1 MDSLHLSLH
10 PQARLY
16 ELFASPVR
24 SKPGIGGERDGL
36 QLAVHYRHYHP
47 LKLKQGLLEWGRSKQ
62 TLGRM
67 GRTHSSRSS
76 RDSFR
81 VWGSERVRSSY
92 ESSSGD
98 GSSHLEDDGDS
109 NGTIEYVEARVMDA
123 VSMVPLHGKLL
134 MTLANGREQE
144 VDHINPS
151 KGRLLYKTSTPTMF
165 LKVTDGSDLMLPIVV
180 GEGAVSM
187 LMKALHDEE
196 HFGRPSCYHL
206 MKEMVGALKYEARM
220 VRITKRVV
228 DTYYARIFLG
238 KKGEEEKEEEEE
250 EEEEALLS
258 IDARP
263 SDAINF
269 AVRCKVPIFINRRII
284 TADAVRPVLEE
295 SGNGA
300 AVSKSFMLRG
310 SGTSFWEAAASEAD
324 SFAADEAALVMNML
338 VAATEERY
346 ADAAHWRDELSR
358 LRKIRKEKL

>member
-1 MDSLHLSLH
+1 
-10 PQARLY
+10 
-16 ELFASPVR
+16 V
-24 SKPGIGGERDGL
+24 
-36 QLAVHYRHYHP
+36 
-47 LKLKQGLLEWGRSKQ
+47 
-62 TLGRM
+62 
-67 GRTHSSRSS
+67 
-76 RDSFR
+76 
-81 VWGSERVRSSY
+81 
-92 ESSSGD
+92 
-98 GSSHLEDDGDS
+98 EDDNDS
-109 NGTIEYVEARVMDA
+109 NGTMEYVEAQVMDA

-151 KGRLLYKTSTPTMF
+151 KGRLLYKASTPTMF
-165 LKVTDGSDLMLPIVV
+165 LKVMDGSDLMLPIVV
-180 GEGAVSM
+180 GEVAMTM
-187 LMKALHDEE
+187 LMRALHDEE

-220 VRITKRVV
+220 VRITERVV

-238 KKGEEEKEEEEE
+238 KKGEEEEE

-300 AVSKSFMLRG
+300 AVSKSFKLRG

-324 SFAADEAALVMNML
+324 SFAADEAALVINML

>member
-1 MDSLHLSLH
+1 METLHLLH
-10 PQARLY
+10 PQTRLCAF
-16 ELFASPVR
+16 LASPVR
-24 SKPGIGGERDGL
+24 LKPGRGGGGGGG
-36 QLAVHYRHYHP
+36 H
-47 LKLKQGLLEWGRSKQ
+47 LKLVAHHQHPQRQGFSEWGRLKQ
-62 TLGRM
+62 VQGRIASVCS
-67 GRTHSSRSS
+67 SSRNGA
-76 RDSFR
+76 R
-81 VWGSERVRSSY
+81 VWGRGRRICSSY
-92 ESSSGD
+92 QSSSGGA
-98 GSSHLEDDGDS
+98 GSSHVEDDNDS
-109 NGTIEYVEARVMDA
+109 NGTMEYVEAQVMDA

-151 KGRLLYKTSTPTMF
+151 KGRLLYKASTPTMF
-165 LKVTDGSDLMLPIVV
+165 LKVMDGSDLMLPIVV
-180 GEGAVSM
+180 GEVAMTM
-187 LMKALHDEE
+187 LMRALHDEE

-220 VRITKRVV
+220 VRITERVV

-238 KKGEEEKEEEEE
+238 KKGEEEEEE

-300 AVSKSFMLRG
+300 AVSKSFKLRG

>member
-1 MDSLHLSLH
+1 LKLVAHH
-10 PQARLY
+10 Q
-16 ELFASPVR
+16 
-24 SKPGIGGERDGL
+24 
-36 QLAVHYRHYHP
+36 HP
-47 LKLKQGLLEWGRSKQ
+47 LRQGFSEWGRLKHVQ
-62 TLGRM
+62 GRIA
-67 GRTHSSRSS
+67 RVCSSSRNGA
-76 RDSFR
+76 R
-81 VWGSERVRSSY
+81 VWGRGRRICSSY
-92 ESSSGD
+92 QSSSGGA
-98 GSSHLEDDGDS
+98 GSSHVEDDNDS
-109 NGTIEYVEARVMDA
+109 NGTMEYVEAQVMDA

-151 KGRLLYKTSTPTMF
+151 KGRLLYKASTPTMF
-165 LKVTDGSDLMLPIVV
+165 LKVMDGSDLMLPIVV
-180 GEGAVSM
+180 GEVAMTM
-187 LMKALHDEE
+187 LMRALHDEE

-220 VRITKRVV
+220 VRITERVV

-238 KKGEEEKEEEEE
+238 KKGEEEE

-295 SGNGA
+295 SRNGA
-300 AVSKSFMLRG
+300 AVSKSFKLRG

-338 VAATEERY
+338 VAATDERY

-358 LRKIRKEKL
+358 LRKTRNEKL